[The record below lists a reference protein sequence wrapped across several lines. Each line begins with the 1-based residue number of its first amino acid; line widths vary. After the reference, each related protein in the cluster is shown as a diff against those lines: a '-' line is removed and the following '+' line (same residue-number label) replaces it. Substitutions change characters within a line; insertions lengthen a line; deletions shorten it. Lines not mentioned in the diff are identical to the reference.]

1 MKAKTAFGLG
11 CVCGQLAKMRQII
24 DVKALD
30 RETMERMVMAETM
43 RVMDEIERLVNEEE
57 EDAEER

>member
-11 CVCGQLAKMRQII
+11 CVCGQLATMRQTI

-30 RETMERMVMAETM
+30 RETMENMVMAETM
-43 RVMDEIERLVNEEE
+43 RVMDEIERLVTEEE
-57 EDAEER
+57 EDA

>member
-11 CVCGQLAKMRQII
+11 CVCGQLAKMRQTI

-30 RETMERMVMAETM
+30 RETMENMVMAETM
-43 RVMDEIERLVNEEE
+43 RVMDEILRLVTEEE
-57 EDAEER
+57 EDA

>member
-11 CVCGQLAKMRQII
+11 CVCGQLAKMRQTI
-24 DVKALD
+24 DVMALD
-30 RETMERMVMAETM
+30 RETMERMVMSETM

-57 EDAEER
+57 EDA

>member
-57 EDAEER
+57 EDAEEG